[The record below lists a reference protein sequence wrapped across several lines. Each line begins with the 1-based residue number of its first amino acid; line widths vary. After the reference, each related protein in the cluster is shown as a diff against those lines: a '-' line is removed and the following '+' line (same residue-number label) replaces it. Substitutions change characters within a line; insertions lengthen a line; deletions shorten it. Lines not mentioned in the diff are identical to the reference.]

1 MTTRS
6 ATSRFL
12 AVVLALVVLSGA
24 APAADEP
31 FWHGVRDEVAWLAKR
46 PTRVLGTPEHAA
58 TLAELAGRLRR
69 AGPRVKVWEHPLR
82 LLVPV
87 VESAELRH
95 GGRADRVYPLWPAG
109 VRLHSTPEAG
119 IGGRLVYV
127 GEGEPGKGPGKLPA
141 RSLRGE
147 IAVMELAGARHW
159 ADAYN
164 VGARA
169 ILFLGRGDETI
180 ADLHT
185 QLAPIPVH
193 VPRYY
198 LPPGDLADALRRGE
212 IERGALHCRMR
223 WAQVTATNLYALA
236 PAAEPAAERAVCV
249 AVPFDAGGV
258 VPEQAPGADRAV
270 DVALALRAL
279 EHFAENPPSRPILFA
294 FIDAYAINQRGL
306 REMLVALAADRAE
319 NPAKEHREEDNE
331 RLEKYLEH
339 HRLASRIEL
348 TRESLNTVH
357 RSRYRPLH
365 QYVKDEVARGVIT
378 LEQSIQ
384 PLRLERH
391 RLRRERNRLRAGRA
405 AGKAKDGEDMSLEDV
420 RARLEAVE
428 AKIDALAARRSAR
441 YSAQEQLTTDTPVA
455 GAPEALKLAVHVW
468 LRVLERTRDQV
479 DRISGRMRIYRTRDR
494 IRDELID
501 ALGVEA
507 DRPLSCLLALDLSDA
522 GVAAGPCL
530 RGRLLGW
537 KETQNARPIT
547 RWLENADR
555 RAAEEKSRGIEDDEE
570 RQKAERTSRQLW
582 PAHLRRAVDLGAVA
596 SSDSLDSF
604 VVGNLSLP
612 SSPAPSFGLP
622 ATTWTTLDA
631 QRLRVDTPWDRPD
644 RLRWDRLGPQ
654 VDAAFVLLETLAH
667 DAEFDPPTAGDHA
680 RKVHPKWSRVT
691 GIIVDQATG
700 EPVPRLPMGGHL
712 CTLVPRGGW
721 SGALTAR
728 FSPVAGVRRL
738 EFTRNGL
745 DGRFLF
751 DAIPGQRQGAY
762 RRYNL
767 QAYRLAP
774 DGRIIRAVDIQME
787 GMGVRLN
794 TDLSS
799 RRPQTVRAVTFPC
812 QEVTVLG
819 LFDTRFLLNLNSTDL
834 LDAERASAPKRMNV
848 SVYNSLLSCQFEP
861 AIRWQLIVRAGLAG
875 NRMALLN
882 VAEPRRGVK
891 TRYLMRGFPVGER
904 LPEHPLRISA
914 RDFYRLDAK
923 RLMEQAD
930 AGIANKAIQTLREPT
945 AEQLRQAARAVDEDD
960 AAGLVKSASGA
971 MSNEV
976 RAYQAVRSTANDVI
990 RGAIF
995 LLLMLVPFAY
1005 ALERLLFAAPTVYR
1019 QLTGV
1024 IAIFA
1029 VMALVLWRYH
1039 PAFDISAQPLMII
1052 MAFAVIFMSLMVI
1065 SVIFSRFKTGLE
1077 ELQSGQAESA
1087 RARTSRLGLV
1097 TTAVRLGIAN
1107 MRRRKF
1113 RTALT
1118 GATVIL
1124 ITFAMLCFM
1133 SSSRYR
1139 WQREFDIDV
1148 EKKARFPGVLIRQP
1162 NLQAMPAAALTHL
1175 ERVVGG
1181 RHLVVPRYWWNNQSD
1196 DQWRIHVRSTKGSEP
1211 LSLPAALGLAPE
1223 EDRFSRVGRA
1233 CPDWERFGAEGGCY
1247 LSPESAEKLGVE
1259 PGDQIVIAGRELVL
1273 VGTLNNEILNREIR
1287 QLDGDSILPLDY
1299 SRLNED
1305 ERRQLTGSGMRERM
1319 AQLAK
1324 GTSLEPNQE
1333 IPRVQADSII
1343 ILPASVLRQIPGSRL
1358 RTVAIRTGST
1368 EEARELALDLA
1379 GRLAFPIYF
1388 GAEDGVRVLAATPPL
1403 PYAPKSLLIPVVIA
1417 GLIIFNT
1424 MLSSIAERKREIYIY
1439 TSLGLAPLHVG
1450 FLFLA
1455 EAVTYGL
1462 MGSIFGYVAGQG
1474 VASLFTE
1481 LGWMGG
1487 LTLNYSGTQA
1497 ILTMMLVLFVVVVSS
1512 LIPAFMAGKLA
1523 TPSNE
1528 MRWTVPEPVDGVIR
1542 DKLPFTV
1549 TNTTANGVMQ
1559 FLFDYLEAHREG
1571 SIGNFATDHLETF
1584 ETEVEGT
1591 RLMGVECTAW
1601 LAPYDLG
1608 IRQKLRIEA
1617 RSADVDHIF
1626 SLFIELRHQAGQI
1639 NSWRKLNRVL
1649 LGEVRRQLLGWR
1661 KLKAERMLEYIA
1673 GAKERLSDTGEGAA
1687 T

>member
-1 MTTRS
+1 
-6 ATSRFL
+6 
-12 AVVLALVVLSGA
+12 
-24 APAADEP
+24 
-31 FWHGVRDEVAWLAKR
+31 
-46 PTRVLGTPEHAA
+46 
-58 TLAELAGRLRR
+58 
-69 AGPRVKVWEHPLR
+69 
-82 LLVPV
+82 
-87 VESAELRH
+87 
-95 GGRADRVYPLWPAG
+95 VYPLWPAG
-109 VRLHSTPEAG
+109 VRLHSTPKGG
-119 IGGRLVYV
+119 ISGKLVYV
-127 GEGEPGKGPGKLPA
+127 GEGEPGKGRGKLPA
-141 RSLRGE
+141 RSLRGQ

-164 VGARA
+164 LGARA

-180 ADLHT
+180 DDLHT
-185 QLAPIPVH
+185 QLVPIPVH

-198 LPPGDLADALRRGE
+198 LPPGDLADALREGTIDRGTV
-212 IERGALHCRMR
+212 RCRMR
-223 WAQVTATNLYALA
+223 WSEVTATNLYALA
-236 PAAEPAAERAVCV
+236 PAARPGGERAVCV

-258 VPEQAPGADRAV
+258 IPEQAPGADRAV

-294 FIDAYAINQRGL
+294 FIDGYAINQRGL
-306 REMLVALAADRAE
+306 REMLVALAADRTE
-319 NPAKEHREEDNE
+319 EPLTEHREKDNK
-331 RLEKYLEH
+331 RLETYLEH
-339 HRLASRIEL
+339 YRLASQIEL
-348 TRESLNTVH
+348 TRESLNTLH

-365 QYVKDEVARGVIT
+365 QYVKDEVALAVIA

-391 RLRRERNRLRAGRA
+391 RLRRERDRLKAGPVT
-405 AGKAKDGEDMSLEDV
+405 GQPNDEDKSSLEDV

-428 AKIDALAARRSAR
+428 AKIDALTARRAAR
-441 YSAQEQLTTDTPVA
+441 YSAQERLTTDTPLA
-455 GAPEALKLAVHVW
+455 ETAEALERAVRIW

-501 ALGVEA
+501 ALGVET
-507 DRPLSCLLALDLSDA
+507 DQPLSCLLALDLSDA
-522 GVAAGPCL
+522 GIAAGPCL

-570 RQKAERTSRQLW
+570 RQKAERKSRQLW
-582 PAHLRRAVDLGAVA
+582 PEHLRRAVDLSAVT
-596 SSDSLDSF
+596 SNDSLDSF

-612 SSPAPSFGLP
+612 SSPCPSFGLP

-644 RLRWDRLGPQ
+644 RVRWDRLGPQ
-654 VDAAFVLLETLAH
+654 VDAAFFLLETLAH
-667 DAEFDPPTAGDHA
+667 DEEFDPPTASDHA
-680 RKVHPKWSRVT
+680 RKVHPKWSRVA

-712 CTLVPRGGW
+712 CTLVPRSGW
-721 SGALTAR
+721 SGALTAQ
-728 FSPVAGVRRL
+728 FAPVAGVRRL

-774 DGRIIRAVDIQME
+774 DGRIIRSIDVQME
-787 GMGVRLN
+787 EMGVRLN

-799 RRPQTVRAVTFPC
+799 RHPQSVRAVTFPC
-812 QEVTVLG
+812 EEVTVLG
-819 LFDTRFLLNLNSTDL
+819 LFDTRFLLNLNSTEL

-861 AIRWQLIVRAGLAG
+861 TIRWQLIVRAGLAG
-875 NRMALLN
+875 NRLALLN

-891 TRYLMRGFPVGER
+891 TRHLMRGFPVGER

-914 RDFYRLDAK
+914 RDLYRLDAK

-930 AGIANKAIQTLREPT
+930 AGIANKAIQKLREPT
-945 AEQLRQAARAVDEDD
+945 GEQLRRAARAVEDDD
-960 AAGLVKSASGA
+960 AAELVKSASGA

-976 RAYQAVRSTANDVI
+976 RAYQAVRSTADDVI

-1024 IAIFA
+1024 IVIFA
-1029 VMALVLWRYH
+1029 AMAFVLWRYH

-1052 MAFAVIFMSLMVI
+1052 MAFAIIFMSLMVI

-1077 ELQSGQAESA
+1077 ELRSGRAESA

-1139 WQREFDIDV
+1139 WQREFKV
-1148 EKKARFPGVLIRQP
+1148 AEKARFPGVLIRQP

-1181 RHLVVPRYWWNNQSD
+1181 RHIVVPRYWWNNQSD
-1196 DQWRIHVRSTKGSEP
+1196 EQWRIHVRSTKADEP

-1223 EDRFSRVGRA
+1223 EDRFSQVGRA
-1233 CPDWERFGAEGGCY
+1233 CPDWERFAEEGGCY
-1247 LSPESAEKLGVE
+1247 LRPESAEKLGVE
-1259 PGDQIVIAGRELVL
+1259 PGDKIDIAGRELVL
-1273 VGTLNNEILNREIR
+1273 IGTLENDVLNKEVR

-1305 ERRQLTGSGMRERM
+1305 VRRQLTRSGMRERM

-1333 IPRVQADSII
+1333 IPRVQAESII
-1343 ILPASVLRQIPGSRL
+1343 VLPASVLRQIPGSRL
-1358 RTVAIRTGST
+1358 RTVAIRTEST
-1368 EEARELALDLA
+1368 QAARALAADLA

-1388 GAEDGVRVLAATPPL
+1388 GAEDDVRVLAATPPL

-1497 ILTMMLVLFVVVVSS
+1497 VLTMMLVLFVVVVSS

-1528 MRWTVPEPVDGVIR
+1528 MRWAVPEPVDGVIR

-1617 RSADVDHIF
+1617 RSANVDHIF

-1661 KLKAERMLEYIA
+1661 KLKAERMLEYITE
-1673 GAKERLSDTGEGAA
+1673 AKERLTDTGEGAA
-1687 T
+1687 AS